1 MRLEN
6 KTAIVTGAAQGMGG
20 VITETM
26 AREGADL
33 VLVARSPGPIEE
45 LAEKI
50 RGMGRRA
57 LAVSADTT
65 EEDQVENMVAKAKE
79 FFDGRIDILVN
90 AMGATGPIETP
101 VWEIGGQDF
110 LDLLRKNV
118 IGVFLPSK
126 HVIPTMID
134 QQYGKIVNIGGGSG
148 MRGYRYRAGYSSSK
162 WAIRGLTRTSAID
175 CGGHNINVNAVMP
188 GIVET
193 PRMEKLCREKAKTK
207 GTTYEEEYA
216 EYVAEMPLKR
226 VTTPEDVANAVIFLA
241 SDESQNIT
249 GQEMVVDGGWAA

>member
-20 VITETM
+20 TITETM
-26 AREGADL
+26 AGEGAAL
-33 VLVARSPGPIEE
+33 VLTARTPGPIEE

-57 LAVSADTT
+57 LAVAADTT
-65 EEDQVENMVAKAKE
+65 DEAQVENRVAKAKD

-101 VWEIGGQDF
+101 VWEIGGQEF
-110 LDLLRKNV
+110 EDLLRKNV
-118 IGVFLPSK
+118 IGAFLPSK

-134 QQYGKIVNIGGGSG
+134 QHYGKIVTIGGASG
-148 MRGYRYRAGYSSSK
+148 IRGYRYRAGYSSSK
-162 WAIRGLTRTSAID
+162 WAIRGLTRTTALD
-175 CGGHNINVNAVMP
+175 VGEHNINVNAIMP

-193 PRMEKLCREKAKTK
+193 PRMEKLCREKAKVR
-207 GTTYEEEYA
+207 GWSYEQVYEE
-216 EYVAEMPLKR
+216 YVSEMALKR
-226 VTTPEDVANAVIFLA
+226 VTTPQNIADAVVFLA
-241 SDESQNIT
+241 SDEAQNIT
-249 GQEMVVDGGWAA
+249 GQEIVIDGGWAV

>member
-20 VITETM
+20 TITETM

-50 RGMGRRA
+50 RGTGRRA
-57 LAVSADTT
+57 LAVAADTT
-65 EEDQVENMVAKAKE
+65 EDDQVENMVAKAKE

-101 VWEIGGQDF
+101 VWEIDSKDF

-118 IGVFLPSK
+118 IGAFLPSK
-126 HVIPTMID
+126 YVIPAMIEKN
-134 QQYGKIVNIGGGSG
+134 YGKIVTIGGCSG

-175 CGGHNINVNAVMP
+175 CGEYNINVNAIMP

-193 PRMEKLCREKAKTK
+193 PRMEKLCHEKAKTK
-207 GTTYEEEYA
+207 GTTFEEEYA

-226 VTTPEDVANAVIFLA
+226 VTTPQDIANAVIFLA
-241 SDESQNIT
+241 SDESQNLT
-249 GQEMVVDGGWAA
+249 GQEIVIDGGWAA

>member
-6 KTAIVTGAAQGMGG
+6 KTAIITGAAQGMGG
-20 VITETM
+20 TITETM

-33 VLVARSPGPIEE
+33 VLVARTAGPIEE
-45 LAEKI
+45 MAEKV

-57 LAVSADTT
+57 LAVTADTT

-101 VWEIGGQDF
+101 VWEIASQDF

-118 IGVFLPSK
+118 IGAFLPAK
-126 HVIPTMID
+126 HVIPSMID
-134 QQYGKIVNIGGGSG
+134 KHYGKIVNIGGCSG

-175 CGGHNINVNAVMP
+175 CGEHNINVNAIMP

-193 PRMEKLCREKAKTK
+193 PRMEKLCHEKAKTK
-207 GTTYEEEYA
+207 GTSYDEEYA
-216 EYVAEMPLKR
+216 EYVAEMPLLR
-226 VTTPEDVANAVIFLA
+226 VTTPQNIADAVIFLA
-241 SDESQNIT
+241 SDESQNLT
-249 GQEMVVDGGWAA
+249 GQEIVIDGGWAA

>member
-6 KTAIVTGAAQGMGG
+6 KTTIITGGAQGMGG
-20 VITETM
+20 TISETM
-26 AREGADL
+26 AREGCDL
-33 VLVARSPGPIEE
+33 VLTARTLGPIEE

-57 LAVSADTT
+57 LAVAADTT
-65 EEDQVENMVAKAKE
+65 EEDQVESLVAKAKE
-79 FFDGRIDILVN
+79 FFHGRIDILVN

-101 VWEIGGQDF
+101 VWEIEGQDF
-110 LDLLRKNV
+110 MDLLRKNV
-118 IGVFLPSK
+118 VGMFLPSK

-134 QQYGKIVNIGGGSG
+134 QHYGKIVNIGGCSG

-175 CGGHNINVNAVMP
+175 CGEHNINVNAIMP

-193 PRMEKLCREKAKTK
+193 PRMTKLCKEKAKTK
-207 GTTYEEEYA
+207 GTTFEEEYA

-226 VTTPEDVANAVIFLA
+226 VTTPQDIANAAIFLA
-241 SDESQNIT
+241 SDESQNLT
-249 GQEMVVDGGWAA
+249 GQEIVIDGGWAA